1 MAQLSTLGRLRV
13 GMPDK
18 IQNVPPAD
26 MRIVGAWTITDGDYP
41 LTRVYRADGT
51 VVQYVAGQMIQPRR
65 FEIDGEFLTS
75 FVEQTDGHIFEQ
87 KTRFEILGDTLTFY
101 DSPTSKRV
109 FRRLQAA

>member
-1 MAQLSTLGRLRV
+1 
-13 GMPDK
+13 
-18 IQNVPPAD
+18 